1 MATHAIGK
9 LKFNTSGQGLAFRWG
24 DGTVHRLFGGKKKQ
38 ADGDDYL
45 NENLPEGEDAYQDDY
60 DARDGDY
67 ADDYDD
73 RDEGYD
79 DDYADDDYADDGYVD
94 DGYADD
100 DYADDGYDDDG
111 YADDD
116 YADDNYD
123 DGGYDD
129 EGYDDDYADDDYADD
144 GYADDGY
151 GDRYQDEDA
160 DDAYGDGYYNEQSGF
175 MRYVDEND
183 WVTYLL
189 LFLFPP
195 LGIYLLWRRNR
206 FDKPIR
212 WAITAASAI
221 WFVVALILLLRGLF
235 GGTGD
240 QQVQPDI
247 TIPPASVEQT
257 VAPANGD
264 SDITSID
271 LGGGTITDDEPSD
284 EEGDADAEGDLTDAS
299 PSPTP
304 LANVANGAS
313 SDTAAYVWSPA
324 SGLYYH
330 ASEDCPRIEQ
340 GVQVWRV
347 TQEIAENS
355 RHQSP
360 CPDCIGGGTA
370 VTYYGTLGGKYYH
383 TDSKCSNMKNPLV
396 YTKQAAENEGK
407 TPCPVC
413 ILKTKDTLEESENVS
428 TAIINKDTADK
439 SGIQVY
445 ATKNGSY
452 FHVQSDCS
460 GMKGATKLPLK
471 SALLSGKSACPV
483 CCASAGTL
491 VYCTSGGKSYHTDKN
506 CQGMTGAKQVSLAE
520 AMVLGKSKCDVCIK
534 GSLTGSVGADA
545 SASAASGSGSV
556 SLTNATGDDVKVYA
570 TKNGTYYHTNST
582 CSGMKN
588 AQLYTLKSMLLAG
601 KKACPTCA
609 SSANTKVYAT
619 KGGKYYH
626 SYATCSGMTG
636 ASSGTLAEALAAGY
650 KRCPECWGKTA
661 STSAASATS
670 SSKSSSKAAATVA
683 SKSKASSSS
692 RTKTTTQSSSAA
704 RAQAAPSKATATNT
718 YVYATRKGS
727 YYHLNS
733 GCGGMTGASRVTLKT
748 AVKAGKKPCPICAS
762 AAKRTVYSTSKGDH
776 YHVASVCAPSGMK
789 NGTKRTLAEA
799 LLMNQTACP
808 YCLSSRKAAAAAVAA
823 ASGKS
828 SSTSTKTTTPRKSS
842 STYKSGKSGVRVYA
856 TVSGKYYHTRSSCS
870 NISGTPSRV
879 TLETALNYGKKAC
892 PVCASS
898 ATRKVYAT
906 SGGKYY
912 HYSKSCAGSGAK
924 QGSLASALAVG
935 LDPCPY
941 CVSHTATRSAASSG
955 TYRSGTSGIKVYATR
970 GSKYYHAKANC
981 SGLTGASR
989 ISLETA
995 LNYGKKACPV
1005 CLGTASAKVYAVAGE
1020 KYYHYSKAHAGS
1032 GAIAGTL
1039 AAARALGLKA
1049 CPTCTKLSAG
1059 TTVQDY
1065 KNGGAAN
1072 APVSIEIYP
1081 ADGDTKVYV
1090 ELGTVNTYYHK
1101 SAKCK
1106 KAGFSAGT
1114 AVSLQYATDWDFKA
1128 CPYCNPPT
1136 SVIPGSSDT

>member
-1 MATHAIGK
+1 MATHKIGK
-9 LKFNTSGQGLAFRWG
+9 LKFNLSGQGLAYRLG

-38 ADGDDYL
+38 DGEDEYIND
-45 NENLPEGEDAYQDDY
+45 NLPEGADADRDIYDAQDGGYADDY
-60 DARDGDY
+60 DDRDGGYADDYDDRDGDYADDDYDDRDGDY

-73 RDEGYD
+73 RDDG
-79 DDYADDDYADDGYVD
+79 YADDGYDGRD

-100 DYADDGYDDDG
+100 DYSDDGYG
-111 YADDD
+111 DDD
-116 YADDNYD
+116 Y
-123 DGGYDD
+123 DG
-129 EGYDDDYADDDYADD
+129 

-151 GDRYQDEDA
+151 GDDYDDRYQDEDA
-160 DDAYGDGYYNEQSGF
+160 DDSYGDGDGYYSEQNAL

-189 LFLFPP
+189 LVLFPP

-212 WAITAASAI
+212 WAITAVSAI

-247 TIPPASVEQT
+247 TIPPAAVEQT
-257 VAPANGD
+257 VAPAETD
-264 SDITSID
+264 SGITSID
-271 LGGGTITDDEPSD
+271 LGGGTAGDDENTGDEDTSDTDD
-284 EEGDADAEGDLTDAS
+284 GGLTEAS

-304 LANVANGAS
+304 LANAANGAS

-330 ASEDCPRIEQ
+330 STEDCSRIEE

-347 TQEIAENS
+347 TKEIAENS

-360 CPDCIGGGTA
+360 CPDCIGGGAA

-383 TDSKCSNMKNPLV
+383 TDSKCSKMKNPLV

-413 ILKTKDTLEESENVS
+413 ILKTKDTLEETENVS
-428 TAIINKDTADK
+428 TAIINKNTADK

-445 ATKNGSY
+445 ATKNGTY
-452 FHVQSDCS
+452 YHVQSDCS
-460 GMKGATKLPLK
+460 GMKNATRLPLK
-471 SALLSGKSACPV
+471 SALLAGKSACPT

-491 VYCTSGGKSYHTDKN
+491 VYCTSGGKSYHVDKN
-506 CQGMTGAKQVSLAE
+506 CQGMNGAKQVTLAE
-520 AMVLGKSKCDVCIK
+520 ALVLGKSKCDVCIK
-534 GSLTGSVGADA
+534 GNLMGSVGAGT
-545 SASAASGSGSV
+545 SAGDGSV
-556 SLTNATGDDVKVYA
+556 SLTSATGDDVKVYA

-588 AQLYTLKSMLLAG
+588 AQQYTLKSMLLAG

-661 STSAASATS
+661 SSATS
-670 SSKSSSKAAATVA
+670 SSKAKGSSAAAVA
-683 SKSKASSSS
+683 SKSGGTSAKSTAQSSSS
-692 RTKTTTQSSSAA
+692 A
-704 RAQAAPSKATATNT
+704 RAQAAPSRATAGNT

-762 AAKRTVYSTSKGDH
+762 AAKRTVYSTSNGDH

-789 NGTKRTLAEA
+789 NGKKRTLAEA

-823 ASGKS
+823 ASGS
-828 SSTSTKTTTPRKSS
+828 SKTKATKTTTPRKSS
-842 STYKSGKSGVRVYA
+842 STYKSGKSGARVYA
-856 TVSGKYYHTRSSCS
+856 TISGKYYHTRSNCS

-906 SGGKYY
+906 NGGKYY

-924 QGSLASALAVG
+924 QGSLASALAYG

-941 CVSHTATRSAASSG
+941 CVSHTAKRSSASSG

-970 GSKYYHAKANC
+970 GSKYYHSKANC

-1005 CLGTASAKVYAVAGE
+1005 CLGTASAKVYAVTGE

-1059 TTVQDY
+1059 TTVRDY

-1072 APVSIEIYP
+1072 APVSIEVYP
-1081 ADGDTKVYV
+1081 ADADSKVYV
-1090 ELGTVNTYYHK
+1090 ELGTINTYYHK
-1101 SAKCK
+1101 SAKCSK
-1106 KAGFSAGT
+1106 TGFSGGT

-1128 CPYCNPPT
+1128 CPYCKPPT
-1136 SVIPGSSDT
+1136 SIIPGSSDT